1 MIRQALLSLSRQKKI
16 QEISA
21 NAPISRSVVS
31 RFVAGETED
40 DAVHAAG
47 ELAGEGLLS
56 TIDHLGEDTLDRAQA
71 DATRDAYLRLLKGID
86 EAGLA
91 PAAEVS
97 VKLSAMG
104 QALSGDGEKI
114 ALENARAICES
125 ATAIGTTVTLD
136 MEDHTTTDSTL
147 AILRELRDDFP
158 ATGAVLQA
166 YLYRTEQDCRDLAY
180 EGSRI
185 RLCKGAYKEPES
197 VAFQAKEDVDKAY
210 VRCMRILF
218 DSPCYPMIAS
228 HDPRLVEIAG
238 ALATRADRA
247 KGTYEHQMLYGVRPD
262 EQRRLAKAG
271 ERMRVYIPYGA
282 EWYGYM
288 VRRMAEKPANLA
300 LFMKSMTSK
309 S

>member
-104 QALSGDGEKI
+104 QALAGDGEKI

-125 ATAIGTTVTLD
+125 ATAIQT
-136 MEDHTTTDSTL
+136 
-147 AILRELRDDFP
+147 AR
-158 ATGAVLQA
+158 
-166 YLYRTEQDCRDLAY
+166 
-180 EGSRI
+180 
-185 RLCKGAYKEPES
+185 
-197 VAFQAKEDVDKAY
+197 
-210 VRCMRILF
+210 
-218 DSPCYPMIAS
+218 
-228 HDPRLVEIAG
+228 
-238 ALATRADRA
+238 
-247 KGTYEHQMLYGVRPD
+247 
-262 EQRRLAKAG
+262 
-271 ERMRVYIPYGA
+271 
-282 EWYGYM
+282 
-288 VRRMAEKPANLA
+288 
-300 LFMKSMTSK
+300 
-309 S
+309 

>member
-104 QALSGDGEKI
+104 QALAGDGEKI

-300 LFMKSMTSK
+300 LFMKSMTSE

>member
-40 DAVHAAG
+40 DAVRAAG

-56 TIDHLGEDTLDRAQA
+56 TIDHLGEDTLDRGQA
-71 DATRDAYLRLLKGID
+71 DATRDAYLRLLHGLD

-104 QALSGDGEKI
+104 QALAGDGEKI

-147 AILRELRDDFP
+147 GILRELRKDFP
-158 ATGAVLQA
+158 GTGAVLQA

-288 VRRMAEKPANLA
+288 VRRMAEKPANMA
-300 LFMKSMTSK
+300 LFLKSMTSK